1 MLTRQ
6 EFLRSILMTSL
17 GGALVAACG
26 TDSGE
31 PDPQPDAGGSAD
43 AGPFMGTCGSTSVQI
58 GSNHS
63 HIMMIE
69 AGDVEAAT
77 TKEYDITGGADH
89 PHTVR
94 ITAAQFATLKETG
107 TLMVTSSNDGHS
119 HSIRVRCLT

>member
-26 TDSGE
+26 TDGGE
-31 PDPQPDAGGSAD
+31 PDPQTDAGAD
-43 AGPFMGTCGSTSVQI
+43 AGPFMGTCGSSSVQI

-69 AGDVEAAT
+69 AGDVEAGT
-77 TKEYDITGGADH
+77 TKEYDITGGSDH
-89 PHTVR
+89 SHTVR

-107 TLMVTSSNDGHS
+107 ALTVTSSSAGHS
-119 HSIRVRCLT
+119 HSIHVRCLT